1 MEGEFRQ
8 PVLCRS
14 CEALAW
20 ASRSLVAP
28 CSSDCGEQS
37 STSVVFAQAVYAN
50 HFVTRSFTVF
60 QDDCA
65 LLDIQSVG
73 KKTTKRGVSFSFHSW
88 RTQLDLDRVSALT
101 NYGIALRIWN
111 DVESY
116 NNHRLTCSGGL

>member
-1 MEGEFRQ
+1 MEGELRE

-14 CEALAW
+14 CEALCL
-20 ASRSLVAP
+20 ASRSLSAP

-37 STSVVFAQAVYAN
+37 STSVVFAQAIYAN

-88 RTQLDLDRVSALT
+88 CTQLDLDRVSVLT

-116 NNHRLTCSGGL
+116 NSHRLTCSGGL